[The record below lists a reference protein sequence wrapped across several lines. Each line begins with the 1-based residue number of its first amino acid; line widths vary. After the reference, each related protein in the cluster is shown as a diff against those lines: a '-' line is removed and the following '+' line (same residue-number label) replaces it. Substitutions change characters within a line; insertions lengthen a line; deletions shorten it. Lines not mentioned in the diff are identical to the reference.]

1 MWAINFRQP
10 FQGQGRI
17 KEKQRP
23 VILQPYN
30 RVAKATFAQNR
41 NEAATLVQNRQIQII
56 KLK

>member
-17 KEKQRP
+17 KENQRP
-23 VILQPYN
+23 VTLQACN
-30 RVAKATFAQNR
+30 RAARATFVQTR
-41 NEAATLVQNRQIQII
+41 NEAATLVQNRQMQIA